1 MDMHYGYEPS
11 SAAVSVYSCRPE
23 SEFKT
28 MSRRTSSVADTF
40 QELESVGEVV
50 TRFELDMACVCEKLA
65 NLNLLLMH
73 METIKGEF
81 EAFVS
86 DMNPNLSDL
95 EVKALEFDFLSGFLN
110 SEVQV
115 LETHISDFLNDK
127 TNMQEFISSSK
138 YLGDTSM
145 EQEDML
151 RDSEK
156 SLQHSMDQLLELKAR
171 AAMFEN
177 NVSRFYSGETS
188 KIGTVNDSGATCNN
202 DLPELKDKM
211 NLHTMEHQRHI
222 LRMLEKSLEREIEF
236 EKRLSES
243 TQIEEGLTL
252 RLHASEQEVLLAE
265 EETAIT
271 LEKLYEADHSS
282 EILMGISKELLSK
295 LKMSQSNLKKPGVE
309 NQQAA
314 EVASQKA
321 NIEKDN
327 TIKDLKQRLVEAE
340 RKADNAENQQAAE
353 LASQKANIEKDNT
366 IKDLKQRLVEA
377 ERKADNAE
385 AKLKMLTKTSND
397 LKSSSEKVCVLE
409 KKLKDAKIKLKQS
422 KSRRNSFENIDSML
436 VMMVEIITGTIIESV
451 TVNWNCKS
459 SIEIDCSSLIRF
471 SFWIRLLSELA
482 AIPLR
487 WTGPQFITHLSLRYL
502 FILVGL
508 NQILIKV
515 ANL

>member
-1 MDMHYGYEPS
+1 MIHQLLQLYPFQALNDLLQLKMDMHFGYEPS
-11 SAAVSVYSCRPE
+11 SAAASVYSCRPE
-23 SEFKT
+23 SEFYKT

-73 METIKGEF
+73 METIEGEF

-115 LETHISDFLNDK
+115 LETHISDVLTDK

-138 YLGDTSM
+138 LLGDTSM

-171 AAMFEN
+171 AAMFEK
-177 NVSRFYSGETS
+177 NVSKFYGGETR
-188 KIGTVNDSGATCNN
+188 TNNDSGATSNN

-236 EKRLSES
+236 EKRVSES
-243 TQIEEGLTL
+243 TQIEEALTM

-265 EETAIT
+265 EEAAIT

-282 EILMGISKELLSK
+282 EILMGISKELLGK
-295 LKMSQSNLKKPGVE
+295 IKIPKKPGFE
-309 NQQAA
+309 NQESA
-314 EVASQKA
+314 EVAA
-321 NIEKDN
+321 NMESDDAV
-327 TIKDLKQRLVEAE
+327 KDLKKRIFEAE
-340 RKADNAENQQAAE
+340 RKAED
-353 LASQKANIEKDNT
+353 
-366 IKDLKQRLVEA
+366 
-377 ERKADNAE
+377 AE
-385 AKLKMLTKTSND
+385 AKVRWLTVTSNE
-397 LKSSSEKVCVLE
+397 LKTSSEKVVLLE
-409 KKLKDAKIKLKQS
+409 KKLRDAKIKLKNN
-422 KSRRNSFENIDSML
+422 KSRRNSLENIEPMV
-436 VMMVEIITGTIIESV
+436 VMMIEVTGVADDYYAIPRLIFKINMVRAPMMS
-451 TVNWNCKS
+451 
-459 SIEIDCSSLIRF
+459 CSSGKMK
-471 SFWIRLLSELA
+471 A
-482 AIPLR
+482 C
-487 WTGPQFITHLSLRYL
+487 G
-502 FILVGL
+502 
-508 NQILIKV
+508 K
-515 ANL
+515 

>member
-1 MDMHYGYEPS
+1 MDMHFGYEPS
-11 SAAVSVYSCRPE
+11 SAAASVYSCRPE
-23 SEFKT
+23 SEFRT

-73 METIKGEF
+73 METIEGEF

-95 EVKALEFDFLSGFLN
+95 EVKALEFDLSSGFLN

-115 LETHISDFLNDK
+115 LETHISDFLTDK

-171 AAMFEN
+171 AAMFEK
-177 NVSRFYSGETS
+177 NVAKFYGGETR
-188 KIGTVNDSGATCNN
+188 KDNDSEATCTN

-236 EKRLSES
+236 EKRVSES
-243 TQIEEGLTL
+243 TQIEEALTL

-265 EETAIT
+265 EETEIT

-282 EILMGISKELLSK
+282 DILMGISKDLLGKIK
-295 LKMSQSNLKKPGVE
+295 LLQPDPKKPGFE
-309 NQQAA
+309 KQETA
-314 EVASQKA
+314 ELTGRKA
-321 NIEKDN
+321 NMETDK
-327 TIKDLKQRLVEAE
+327 TVKYLKERVVEAE
-340 RKADNAENQQAAE
+340 RKAEN
-353 LASQKANIEKDNT
+353 S
-366 IKDLKQRLVEA
+366 
-377 ERKADNAE
+377 E
-385 AKLKMLTKTSND
+385 AKLKLLTKTSNE
-397 LKSSSEKVCVLE
+397 LKNSSEKVVLLE
-409 KKLKDAKIKLKQS
+409 KKLRDAKIKLKQNI
-422 KSRRNSFENIDSML
+422 SRTNSFENIESMV
-436 VMMVEIITGTIIESV
+436 VMMVGVTGV
-451 TVNWNCKS
+451 A
-459 SIEIDCSSLIRF
+459 DDYY
-471 SFWIRLLSELA
+471 
-482 AIPLR
+482 AIPRFL
-487 WTGPQFITHLSLRYL
+487 
-502 FILVGL
+502 
-508 NQILIKV
+508 
-515 ANL
+515 